1 MVVNYNNKKYLPV
14 LVIGGAGYIG
24 SHIVLELCERG
35 IPVVV
40 FDNLSSGYKNNID
53 SRADFIEGDILDQ
66 EKGIINLKTTPADI
80 DEWDSVA
87 NINIIVSLE
96 GEFGIKFKLKDVQ
109 EAKTVQDF
117 VELVEAYKK

>member
-1 MVVNYNNKKYLPV
+1 MSVSK
-14 LVIGGAGYIG
+14 I
-24 SHIVLELCERG
+24 
-35 IPVVV
+35 
-40 FDNLSSGYKNNID
+40 
-53 SRADFIEGDILDQ
+53 IEIFQDILDQ
-66 EKGIINLKTTPADI
+66 EKGIINLKTTPTDI

-96 GEFGIKFKLKDVQ
+96 DEFGIKFKLKDVQ

>member
-1 MVVNYNNKKYLPV
+1 MGCFFSLYF
-14 LVIGGAGYIG
+14 
-24 SHIVLELCERG
+24 RG
-35 IPVVV
+35 IIMSV
-40 FDNLSSGYKNNID
+40 SKI
-53 SRADFIEGDILDQ
+53 IEIFQDILDQ
-66 EKGIINLKTTPADI
+66 EKGIINLKTTPTDI

-96 GEFGIKFKLKDVQ
+96 DEFGIKFKLKDVQ